1 MPWRRAFRRAVFCM
15 HALYNKMWKMT
26 NIIDSLRMLR
36 YNQINR

>member
-1 MPWRRAFRRAVFCM
+1 MAACFPARRFCM